1 MKVRFNIEYHTQ
13 WGQELCI
20 RVLSSLSHNDVD
32 DIPFNKTFPLEYV
45 DNGKWHKE
53 IDLPEN
59 KHFQYYYLLQDNNN
73 GI

>member
-45 DNGKWHKE
+45 DNRSEEHTYELQSHTE
-53 IDLPEN
+53 ISYAV
-59 KHFQYYYLLQDNNN
+59 FCV
-73 GI
+73 